1 MYKTNVMVNT
11 LFHLSLIG
19 VGFKIISNTVNNM
32 SNTNTQNSDSKT
44 IKQEKVKVKVKQYD
58 YNKPLG
64 PY

>member
-11 LFHLSLIG
+11 LFHLSLICL
-19 VGFKIISNTVNNM
+19 GFKVITNTVNNM
-32 SNTNTQNSDSKT
+32 SNANTQISDSK
-44 IKQEKVKVKVKQYD
+44 KVKVKVKQYD